1 MKKLNYIK
9 LFEAFDSR
17 VLSKTLG
24 YISDKESFL
33 NLIKKVVEPLDYPVS
48 KLNDDFF
55 EYLGFNKALKK
66 ADILTDEPCEA
77 TSASEFPD
85 YTVEGA
91 SCKGGL
97 LKRTWGRTI
106 RSVVCPVCNGTG
118 VKPKR
123 PGDIKMLKFW
133 FNKEGKFITTTAVD
147 GIVRDSKGGNKRL
160 SDRLDNYNIG
170 KSLTKDQIM
179 NLPHGSYALLSIND
193 RDTISYIFKKYNDV
207 FALQYHHSGA
217 DPGRSDWKSI
227 APYSWQLGSFD
238 HGDGKLLTLKE
249 KNELV
254 SDVNP
259 YSWNVCIN
267 TSYYRG
273 LSINTTKSVE
283 DGIKDAHFAIVLDL
297 SKLKKSEY
305 VKRTKTREDR
315 LEFKKGAAALLS
327 NEEVKKQNISRYL
340 DKISTNIDIIDD
352 VSNLPK
358 LVKRMIGYKYV
369 LFLVTGSSNIKDN
382 LSNIIS
388 IYYDI
393 LSNDNKDYNINRI
406 NGYVEASLR
415 KGIESMNRCS
425 SNFSELNKMIE
436 DERYVKEKE
445 LIKFLM
451 EISEILYKNISD
463 MEIETIEDLEILYQK
478 LMSVRNIFTSS
489 RYIMSKC
496 SSFIGSMVGDGDA
509 NRSFVYLTDNWYIQD
524 NIYRILSERER
535 IRKIISKI

>member
-24 YISDKESFL
+24 YISDKDSFL
-33 NLIKKVVEPLDYPVS
+33 NLIKKVVEPLDYPIS

-85 YTVEGA
+85 YAVEGE

-97 LKRTWGRTI
+97 LKRKWGRTI
-106 RSVVCPVCNGTG
+106 RSVVCPVCKGTG
-118 VKPKR
+118 VKPKK

-147 GIVRDSKGGNKRL
+147 GIVRDNKGDNKRL
-160 SDRLDNYNIG
+160 SDRLDNYTVG
-170 KSLTKDQIM
+170 KSLTKSQIM
-179 NLPHGSYALLSIND
+179 NLPHGSYALLSING
-193 RDTISYIFKKYNDV
+193 RDTISYIFKRYDDYV
-207 FALQYHHSGA
+207 YAIQYHHAGG
-217 DPGRSDWKSI
+217 DPGGSDWRSI
-227 APYSWQLGSFD
+227 APYSWQLGGD
-238 HGDGKLLTLKE
+238 HGGGKLLTLKE
-249 KNELV
+249 EGELV
-254 SDVNP
+254 LDVNP
-259 YSWNVCIN
+259 YSWNVCVDY
-267 TSYYRG
+267 SYIG
-273 LSINTTKSVE
+273 LSINSKKSVE
-283 DGIKDAHFAIVLDL
+283 DNIKDAHFAIILDL

-305 VKRTKTREDR
+305 VKRTKTRQDR
-315 LEFKKGAAALLS
+315 SEFKKGAAALLS
-327 NEEVKKQNISRYL
+327 NEELKKQNISRYL

-393 LSNDNKDYNINRI
+393 LSSDNKDYNIERI
-406 NGYVEASLR
+406 NDYVEASLR
-415 KGIESMNRCS
+415 RGMKSMNRCS
-425 SNFSELNKMIE
+425 SNLSELNKMIK
-436 DERYVKEKE
+436 DEKYVKEKE
-445 LIKFLM
+445 LVKFLI
-451 EISEILYKNISD
+451 EISEMLYKKISD
-463 MEIETIEDLEILYQK
+463 MEIENIEDLEILHQK
-478 LMSVRNIFTSS
+478 LLSVRNIFTSS
-489 RYIMSKC
+489 RYIMNKC
-496 SSFIGSMVGDGDA
+496 SNFIESIVGNDDA

-524 NIYRILSERER
+524 NIDRILSERER
-535 IRKIISKI
+535 VRKIISKI

>member
-1 MKKLNYIK
+1 MKRLKYIK
-9 LFEAFDSR
+9 LFEAFDSK

-33 NLIKKVVEPLDYPVS
+33 DLIKKVLEPLDYPIS

-66 ADILTDEPCEA
+66 ANIIEDEPCEA

-85 YTVEGA
+85 HTVEGE

-118 VKPKR
+118 VKLKK

-147 GIVRDSKGGNKRL
+147 GIIRKVNDNNVKL
-160 SDRLDNYNIG
+160 SDWIEDYTTG
-170 KSLTKDQIM
+170 QYLTKSQIM
-179 NLPHGSYALLSIND
+179 KLPHGSYALLNIRD
-193 RDTISYIFKKYNDV
+193 IDTISYIFKRHNDV
-207 FALQYHHSGA
+207 FALQYHHTGA
-217 DPGRSDWKSI
+217 EPGGSDWKSI
-227 APYSWQLGSFD
+227 APYSWQLGGVD
-238 HGDGKLLTLKE
+238 HGVGKLLTLNKE
-249 KNELV
+249 EGELV
-254 SDVNP
+254 LDADP

-267 TSYYRG
+267 IG
-273 LSINTTKSVE
+273 WKKLSIDTIKKVKDS
-283 DGIKDAHFAIVLDL
+283 IKDAHFAIVLDL
-297 SKLKKSEY
+297 SKLKRSEY

-315 LEFKKGAAALLS
+315 VESKKGAVALLS

-358 LVKRMIGYKYV
+358 LVKKLIGYRHV
-369 LFLVTGSSNIKDN
+369 LFLVTGSSNIKYN

-393 LSNDNKDYNINRI
+393 LSSDNKDYNIEKI
-406 NGYVEASLR
+406 NNCIENSL
-415 KGIESMNRCS
+415 KISIKSMNICS
-425 SNFSELNKMIE
+425 SNLSELNKMIK
-436 DERYVKEKE
+436 DEKYVKEKE
-445 LIKFLM
+445 LVKFLI
-451 EISEILYKNISD
+451 ETSEMLYKNISD
-463 MEIETIEDLEILYQK
+463 MEIENIEDLEVLHQK
-478 LMSVRNIFTSS
+478 LLSVVNIFTSD

-496 SSFIGSMVGDGDA
+496 SNFIKSIVNDDV
-509 NRSFVYLTDNWYIQD
+509 NRSFMYLTDNWNIQD
-524 NIYRILSERER
+524 NIDGILSERER
-535 IRKIISKI
+535 VRKIISKI